1 MLRSFNQAAAH
12 HTPGTIDLVI
22 SNPVILLN
30 EIAKRYESNERILM
44 EYVDNALDDAE
55 VLYRQNH
62 NFYPYSIEIDLTVDF
77 SSRSVA
83 IRDNCRGMPRDVLE
97 RIVRNIGE
105 SDKRGLTWVNGRFGF
120 GVHAF
125 RAAAES
131 ICFQTKHEF
140 SSHHV
145 LEFNRDQLYG
155 IKEAQRSDEPFPTSS
170 HTGTLVTVS
179 KFDHDWFSTV
189 SIASIKQE
197 IERHFER
204 LLNRPGLRIQ
214 VGEVGK
220 TPQVC
225 QAFDYRAVAGL
236 EIQRHLELACQGE
249 SYPVE
254 LYLKVAAEPLPGQNA
269 SFFARGR
276 RVAAVSEIKS
286 FMRRSHYTTS
296 LWSHPNLA
304 GYLEVGEMVQP
315 ILNRDDF
322 VRTKRRQIL
331 YDAITDLEPDIR
343 LALQQINRDERQN
356 TLEQLEGTLHS
367 ALADALK
374 TRTSLLPV
382 RQPAKIVF
390 VDNLLEGNTQRAV
403 FKDDVLSI
411 NLAHADLQQRLSLS
425 RQGIPRLTDRL
436 NAYLAGILA
445 TYSCERLAG
454 EALPGAKPEDL
465 LEAQLNTFIQIEE
478 NLRHHAPGKSDP
490 ARDGCA

>member
-1 MLRSFNQAAAH
+1 MLRSFSQSTAYR
-12 HTPGTIDLVI
+12 TPGTIDLVI

-30 EIAKRYESNERILM
+30 EIAKRYESSERILM

-55 VLYRQNH
+55 ILYRQNY
-62 NFYPYSIEIDLTVDF
+62 NSYPYPIEIDLTVDF
-77 SSRSVA
+77 ASSSVV

-105 SDKRGLTWVNGRFGF
+105 SDKRALTWVNGRFGF

-145 LEFNRDQLYG
+145 LEFNRDQLNG

-170 HTGTLVTVS
+170 NTGTIVTVS
-179 KFDHDWFSTV
+179 KFERDWFSTV
-189 SIASIKQE
+189 SVESIKQE

-204 LLNRPGLRIQ
+204 LLNRPGLHIQ
-214 VGEVGK
+214 VGETGK
-220 TPQVC
+220 TPLVC

-236 EIQRHLELACQGE
+236 EIQRNLELAYQGE
-249 SYPVE
+249 TYPIG
-254 LYLKVAAEPLPGQNA
+254 LYLKVASAPLPERNA

-286 FMRRSHYTTS
+286 FMRRSNYATS
-296 LWSHPNLA
+296 LWGHPNLA

-331 YDAITDLEPDIR
+331 YDAIIALEPDIR
-343 LALQQINRDERQN
+343 LALQQINQSERQN
-356 TLEQLEGTLHS
+356 TLEQLEDTLYH
-367 ALADALK
+367 ALAEALK
-374 TRTSLLPV
+374 TRGNSSLSSCEP
-382 RQPAKIVF
+382 PKIVF
-390 VDNLLEGNTQRAV
+390 TDDLLEGSQPRAA
-403 FKDDVLSI
+403 FKDGVLSI
-411 NLAHADLQQRLSLS
+411 NLAHADLQRRLSLS
-425 RQGIPRLTDRL
+425 RHGIPRLTDRL
-436 NAYLAGILA
+436 NSYLAGTLA
-445 TYSCERLAG
+445 TYFCEWLAG
-454 EALPGAKPEDL
+454 ETPEGISTEDL
-465 LEAQLNTFIQIEE
+465 LNVQLNTFIQIEE
-478 NLRHHAPGKSDP
+478 NLRQQRG
-490 ARDGCA
+490 RLE